1 MNHCPIILDL
11 LPLYVENM
19 VSPETTEFIRNHL
32 STCPQCRQKWE
43 QINFATPKDT
53 VPHEEWKKALKKERR
68 KNLFRNT
75 TLWILTALLILSLI
89 AGYGIYR
96 YYESH
101 YGETPHVEIVMDP
114 QDMLSICPKVVPTA
128 VELSLMDERFL
139 LSSLPTEYAVLSP
152 EVYLPFTDRLVPLNA
167 TIGEISGSRTQLTV
181 DYFYG
186 EDRIML
192 VYTDH
197 DLDGALDELQKYVSY
212 RYREIDDP
220 FYSSLYDPTTR
231 TTVYILHTV

>member
-1 MNHCPIILDL
+1 MNHCHIVRDL
-11 LPLYVENM
+11 LPLYIEDM
-19 VSPETTEFIRNHL
+19 VSPDTADFVCRHLTTC
-32 STCPQCRQKWE
+32 SQCKREWE
-43 QINFATPKDT
+43 QMEHPISTPAPDHK
-53 VPHEEWKKALKKERR
+53 EWKNALKKERR
-68 KNLFRNT
+68 KNIFRNT
-75 TLWILTALLILSLI
+75 TLWLLALLLILSLT